1 MGAPG
6 NSGRSPA
13 DRGFVIVAV
22 LWILLALS
30 SLAIIFSAYLAASA
44 RALAASD
51 LSLQTEALV
60 SAGLELT
67 AYQLT
72 LTDEKTRPQYG
83 AFHFGLDDASVNVGF
98 TSEAGRVDLNYASKE
113 MLIGLFVVL
122 GASKDAASEYADRIV
137 GWRTRPA
144 PGSENVE
151 AARYNALGYS
161 PRQALFTHVNE
172 LALVA
177 GIPEAFV
184 DRVLPFVTVF
194 NGSPDVDPKI
204 AAPEVVLAI
213 DKVSGKAQDGFG
225 ASALGSNVLGS
236 NAPGSNAAAPNGLA
250 AAAQAPNPQS
260 AASTAQSPCYRIAIS
275 IRFRNGHRTTSE
287 AVIALG
293 DKVEPYRVLSW
304 QNDLEPRSPVLLR
317 GRG

>member
-1 MGAPG
+1 MRASS
-6 NSGRSPA
+6 NIGRSPA
-13 DRGFVIVAV
+13 NRGFVIVAV

-83 AFHFGLDDASVNVGF
+83 AFQFGLDDASVGVTF
-98 TSEAGRVDLNYASKE
+98 TSEAGRLDLNYASKE

-122 GASKDAASEYADRIV
+122 GARKDAAAEYADRIA

-161 PRQALFTHVNE
+161 PRQGLFTHVNE

-184 DRVLPFVTVF
+184 NRVLPFVTVF
-194 NGSPDVDPKI
+194 NGGPDVDPTI
-204 AAPEVVLAI
+204 AAPEVALAV
-213 DKVSGKAQDGFG
+213 DKASGKDQDGFG
-225 ASALGSNVLGS
+225 TRPAS
-236 NAPGSNAAAPNGLA
+236 PNGIA
-250 AAAQAPNPQS
+250 AAAQAPNQQS

-275 IRFRNGHRTTSE
+275 VRFRNGHRTTSE

-304 QNDLEPRSPVLLR
+304 QNDVEPRNPVLLR
-317 GRG
+317 KRG

>member
-6 NSGRSPA
+6 NLGRSPA
-13 DRGFVIVAV
+13 NRGFVIVAV

-72 LTDEKTRPQYG
+72 LTDDKTRPQYG
-83 AFHFGLDDASVNVGF
+83 AFHFGLDDASVNVSF

-113 MLIGLFVVL
+113 MLTGLFVVL
-122 GASKDAASEYADRIV
+122 GARKDAASEYADRIV
-137 GWRTRPA
+137 GWRTRPT

-161 PRQALFTHVNE
+161 PRQGLFTHVNE

-194 NGSPDVDPKI
+194 NGSPDVDPTI
-204 AAPEVVLAI
+204 AAPEVALAV
-213 DKVSGKAQDGFG
+213 DKASGKQQDSFGSSALG
-225 ASALGSNVLGS
+225 ASAPS
-236 NAPGSNAAAPNGLA
+236 PNGIA
-250 AAAQAPNPQS
+250 AGAQGPNPQP

-275 IRFRNGHRTTSE
+275 IRFRNGHRTSSE

-304 QNDLEPRSPVLLR
+304 QNDVEPRSIVLPR
-317 GRG
+317 RKG

>member
-1 MGAPG
+1 
-6 NSGRSPA
+6 
-13 DRGFVIVAV
+13 
-22 LWILLALS
+22 
-30 SLAIIFSAYLAASA
+30 
-44 RALAASD
+44 
-51 LSLQTEALV
+51 QTEALV

-72 LTDEKTRPQYG
+72 LTDEKTRPQHG
-83 AFHFGLDDASVNVGF
+83 AFQFGLDDASVGVTF

-113 MLIGLFVVL
+113 MLVGLFVVL
-122 GASKDAASEYADRIV
+122 GASKDAAGEYADRIV
-137 GWRTRPA
+137 GWRTRPT

-151 AARYNALGYS
+151 VARYNALGYS
-161 PRQALFTHVNE
+161 PRQGLFTHVNE

-204 AAPEVVLAI
+204 AAPEVALAVN
-213 DKVSGKAQDGFG
+213 KASGKDQDGFG
-225 ASALGSNVLGS
+225 S
-236 NAPGSNAAAPNGLA
+236 AAPSPNGTVA
-250 AAAQAPNPQS
+250 GAQAPSPQS

-287 AVIALG
+287 AVVALG
-293 DKVEPYRVLSW
+293 DKAEPYRVLSW

>member
-1 MGAPG
+1 MGASG
-6 NSGRSPA
+6 KIGRSPA
-13 DRGFVIVAV
+13 NRGFVIVAV

-83 AFHFGLDDASVNVGF
+83 AFQFGLDDASVSVSF
-98 TSEAGRVDLNYASKE
+98 TSEAGRLDLNYASKE

-122 GASKDAASEYADRIV
+122 GARKDAASEYADRIV

-161 PRQALFTHVNE
+161 PRQGLFTHVNE

-194 NGSPDVDPKI
+194 NGGPDVDPTI
-204 AAPEVVLAI
+204 AAPEVALAV
-213 DKVSGKAQDGFG
+213 DKASGKDQDGFG
-225 ASALGSNVLGS
+225 ARPAS
-236 NAPGSNAAAPNGLA
+236 PNGIA
-250 AAAQAPNPQS
+250 AGTQAPSQQS

-304 QNDLEPRSPVLLR
+304 QNDVEPRNPVLLR
-317 GRG
+317 KRG

>member
-1 MGAPG
+1 MRASGKI
-6 NSGRSPA
+6 GRSPA
-13 DRGFVIVAV
+13 NRGFVIVAV

-72 LTDEKTRPQYG
+72 LTDDKTRPQYG
-83 AFHFGLDDASVNVGF
+83 AFQFGLDDASVGVTF
-98 TSEAGRVDLNYASKE
+98 TSEAGRLDLNYASKE

-122 GASKDAASEYADRIV
+122 GARKDAASEYADRIV

-161 PRQALFTHVNE
+161 PRQGLFTHVNE

-194 NGSPDVDPKI
+194 NGGPDVDPTI
-204 AAPEVVLAI
+204 AAPEVALAV
-213 DKVSGKAQDGFG
+213 DKASGKDQDGFG
-225 ASALGSNVLGS
+225 ARPAS
-236 NAPGSNAAAPNGLA
+236 PNGSA
-250 AAAQAPNPQS
+250 AGTQAPNQQS

-304 QNDLEPRSPVLLR
+304 QNDVEPRNPVLLR
-317 GRG
+317 RRG

>member
-1 MGAPG
+1 MGASG
-6 NSGRSPA
+6 NIDRPPA
-13 DRGFVIVAV
+13 NRGFVIVAV

-51 LSLQTEALV
+51 MSLQTEALV

-72 LTDEKTRPQYG
+72 LTDDKTRPQQG
-83 AFHFGLDDASVNVGF
+83 AFHFGLDDASIGVSF

-113 MLIGLFVVL
+113 MMSALFVVL
-122 GASKDAASEYADRIV
+122 GADKDAASEYADRIV
-137 GWRTRPA
+137 GWRTRPT

-161 PRQALFTHVNE
+161 PRQGLLTHVNE

-177 GIPEAFV
+177 GIPEALV
-184 DRVLPFVTVF
+184 DRALPFVTVF
-194 NGSPDVDPKI
+194 NGGAGVNPKI
-204 AAPEVVLAI
+204 AAPEVVLAMNRA
-213 DKVSGKAQDGFG
+213 SGKQPDGFG
-225 ASALGSNVLGS
+225 TST
-236 NAPGSNAAAPNGLA
+236 AAADAISGG
-250 AAAQAPNPQS
+250 AQTQTQQGAV
-260 AASTAQSPCYRIAIS
+260 STAQSPCYRIAIS
-275 IRFRNGHRTTSE
+275 IRFRNGRRTTSE

-304 QNDLEPRSPVLLR
+304 QNDVEPRSPVLLR

>member
-1 MGAPG
+1 MGASG
-6 NSGRSPA
+6 NVGRSPTN
-13 DRGFVIVAV
+13 RGFVIVAV

-51 LSLQTEALV
+51 VSLQTEALV

-83 AFHFGLDDASVNVGF
+83 AFHFGLDDASVGVTF
-98 TSEAGRVDLNYASKE
+98 TSEAGRLDLNYASKE

-122 GASKDAASEYADRIV
+122 GARKDAAAEYADRIV

-161 PRQALFTHVNE
+161 PRQGLFTHINE

-194 NGSPDVDPKI
+194 NGGPDVDPTI
-204 AAPEVVLAI
+204 AAPEVALAV
-213 DKVSGKAQDGFG
+213 DKASGKDQDGFG
-225 ASALGSNVLGS
+225 ARPAS
-236 NAPGSNAAAPNGLA
+236 PNGIA
-250 AAAQAPNPQS
+250 AGTQAPSQQS

-304 QNDLEPRSPVLLR
+304 QNDVEPRNPVLLR
-317 GRG
+317 KRG

>member
-1 MGAPG
+1 MNAPG
-6 NSGRSPA
+6 NSSRSPA

-51 LSLQTEALV
+51 ISLQTEALV

-72 LTDEKTRPQYG
+72 LTDEKTRPQHG
-83 AFHFGLDDASVNVGF
+83 AFQFGLDDASVGVSF

-113 MLIGLFVVL
+113 MLVGLFVVL
-122 GASKDAASEYADRIV
+122 GASKDAAGEYADRIV
-137 GWRTRPA
+137 GWRTRPT

-161 PRQALFTHVNE
+161 PRQGLFTHVNE

-204 AAPEVVLAI
+204 AAPEVALAVN
-213 DKVSGKAQDGFG
+213 KASGKDQDGFG
-225 ASALGSNVLGS
+225 S
-236 NAPGSNAAAPNGLA
+236 AAPSPNGTA
-250 AAAQAPNPQS
+250 AGAQAPSPQS

-287 AVIALG
+287 AVVALG
-293 DKVEPYRVLSW
+293 DKAEPYRVLSW

>member
-6 NSGRSPA
+6 KIVRSPA

-30 SLAIIFSAYLAASA
+30 SLVIIFSAYLAASA

-51 LSLQTEALV
+51 IALQTEALV

-83 AFHFGLDDASVNVGF
+83 AFHFGLDDASVNVSF
-98 TSEAGRVDLNYASKE
+98 TSEAGRLDLNYASKE

-122 GASKDAASEYADRIV
+122 GAGKDAASEYADRIV

-144 PGSENVE
+144 QGSENVE

-161 PRQALFTHVNE
+161 PRQGLFTHVNE

-194 NGSPDVDPKI
+194 NGGPDVDPTI
-204 AAPEVVLAI
+204 AAPEVALAVN
-213 DKVSGKAQDGFG
+213 KVSGKDQDGFG
-225 ASALGSNVLGS
+225 STALGASAPS
-236 NAPGSNAAAPNGLA
+236 PNGGLSA
-250 AAAQAPNPQS
+250 GSQAPTAQT

-275 IRFRNGHRTTSE
+275 IRFRNGHRTNSE

-293 DKVEPYRVLSW
+293 DKAEPYRVLSW
-304 QNDLEPRSPVLLR
+304 QNDVELRMTVLPRKR
-317 GRG
+317 G

>member
-1 MGAPG
+1 MHASGKI
-6 NSGRSPA
+6 GRSPA
-13 DRGFVIVAV
+13 NRGFVIVAV

-72 LTDEKTRPQYG
+72 LTDDKTRPQQG
-83 AFHFGLDDASVNVGF
+83 TFHFGLDDASVGVTF
-98 TSEAGRVDLNYASKE
+98 TSEAGRLDLNYASKE

-122 GASKDAASEYADRIV
+122 GARKDAAAEYADRIV

-161 PRQALFTHVNE
+161 PRQGLFTHVNE

-194 NGSPDVDPKI
+194 NGGPDVDPTI
-204 AAPEVVLAI
+204 AAPEVALAV
-213 DKVSGKAQDGFG
+213 DKASGKDQDGFG
-225 ASALGSNVLGS
+225 ARPASPNGI
-236 NAPGSNAAAPNGLA
+236 AAAT
-250 AAAQAPNPQS
+250 QAPNQQS

-275 IRFRNGHRTTSE
+275 VRFRNGHRTTSE

-304 QNDLEPRSPVLLR
+304 QNDVEPRNPVLLR
-317 GRG
+317 KRG

>member
-1 MGAPG
+1 MAASG
-6 NSGRSPA
+6 NNIGRSPPN
-13 DRGFVIVAV
+13 RGFVIVAV

-83 AFHFGLDDASVNVGF
+83 AFHFGLDDASVGVSF

-122 GASKDAASEYADRIV
+122 GARKDAASEYADRIV

-161 PRQALFTHVNE
+161 PRQGLFTHVNE

-194 NGSPDVDPKI
+194 NGSPDVDPAI
-204 AAPEVVLAI
+204 AAPEVALAV
-213 DKVSGKAQDGFG
+213 DKASGKQQDSFG
-225 ASALGSNVLGS
+225 AP
-236 NAPGSNAAAPNGLA
+236 APSPNGGLSA
-250 AAAQAPNPQS
+250 GSQAPNPQS

-304 QNDLEPRSPVLLR
+304 QNDVEPRSTVLPRRR
-317 GRG
+317 G

>member
-1 MGAPG
+1 MGA
-6 NSGRSPA
+6 SGKLGGSPRN
-13 DRGFVIVAV
+13 RGFVIVAV

-72 LTDEKTRPQYG
+72 LTDEKTRPQHG
-83 AFHFGLDDASVNVGF
+83 AFHFGLDDASVGVTF
-98 TSEAGRVDLNYASKE
+98 VSEAGRVDLNYASKE

-122 GASKDAASEYADRIV
+122 GARKDAASEYADRIV
-137 GWRTRPA
+137 GWRTRPV

-161 PRQALFTHVNE
+161 PRQGLFTHVNE

-194 NGSPDVDPKI
+194 NGSPDVDPAI
-204 AAPEVVLAI
+204 AAPEVALAV
-213 DKVSGKAQDGFG
+213 DKASGKQQDSFG
-225 ASALGSNVLGS
+225 SPASS
-236 NAPGSNAAAPNGLA
+236 PNGGLTA
-250 AAAQAPNPQS
+250 GSQAPSPQT

-304 QNDLEPRSPVLLR
+304 QNDVEPRSTVLPRRR
-317 GRG
+317 G

>member
-1 MGAPG
+1 MGTSG
-6 NSGRSPA
+6 NRGRSPA

-51 LSLQTEALV
+51 ISLQTEALV
-60 SAGLELT
+60 STGLELT

-72 LTDEKTRPQYG
+72 LTDDKTRPQYG
-83 AFHFGLDDASVNVGF
+83 AFHFGLDDASVNVSF
-98 TSEAGRVDLNYASKE
+98 TSEAGRLDLNYASKE
-113 MLIGLFVVL
+113 MLTGLFVVL
-122 GASKDAASEYADRIV
+122 GARKDAASEYADRIV
-137 GWRTRPA
+137 GWRTRPT

-151 AARYNALGYS
+151 AARYNALGYA
-161 PRQALFTHVNE
+161 PRQGLFTHVNE

-194 NGSPDVDPKI
+194 NGGPDVDPTI
-204 AAPEVVLAI
+204 AAPELALAV
-213 DKVSGKAQDGFG
+213 DKASGKQQDGFG
-225 ASALGSNVLGS
+225 SAALGSSALGAS
-236 NAPGSNAAAPNGLA
+236 APSPNGGLSA
-250 AAAQAPNPQS
+250 GSQAPSPQT
-260 AASTAQSPCYRIAIS
+260 AASTAQSPCYRIAVS
-275 IRFRNGHRTTSE
+275 IRFRNGHRTNSE

-293 DKVEPYRVLSW
+293 DKTEPYRVLSW
-304 QNDLEPRSPVLLR
+304 QNDVEPRVLALPR

>member
-1 MGAPG
+1 MGASG
-6 NSGRSPA
+6 NIGRSPA
-13 DRGFVIVAV
+13 NRGFVIVAV

-72 LTDEKTRPQYG
+72 LTDDKTRPQYG
-83 AFHFGLDDASVNVGF
+83 AFHFGLDDASVNVSF
-98 TSEAGRVDLNYASKE
+98 TSEAGRVDLNYASKD

-122 GASKDAASEYADRIV
+122 GAQKDAASEYADRIV
-137 GWRTRPA
+137 GWRTRPT

-161 PRQALFTHVNE
+161 PRQGLFTHVNE

-194 NGSPDVDPKI
+194 NGSPDVDPTI
-204 AAPEVVLAI
+204 AAPEVALAV
-213 DKVSGKAQDGFG
+213 DKTSGKDQAGF
-225 ASALGSNVLGS
+225 SSP
-236 NAPGSNAAAPNGLA
+236 APSPSPNGIA
-250 AAAQAPNPQS
+250 AAAQPPNPQS

-275 IRFRNGHRTTSE
+275 IRFRNGHRTASE
-287 AVIALG
+287 AVIVLG

-304 QNDLEPRSPVLLR
+304 QNDVEPRSIVLPR
-317 GRG
+317 RKG

>member
-30 SLAIIFSAYLAASA
+30 SLAVIFSAYLAASA

-51 LSLQTEALV
+51 VSLQTEALV

-72 LTDEKTRPQYG
+72 LTDEKTRPQHG
-83 AFHFGLDDASVNVGF
+83 AFQFGLDDASVGVSF

-113 MLIGLFVVL
+113 MLAGLFVVL
-122 GASKDAASEYADRIV
+122 GAQKDAASEYADRIV
-137 GWRTRPA
+137 GWRTRPT

-161 PRQALFTHVNE
+161 PSR
-172 LALVA
+172 
-177 GIPEAFV
+177 GC
-184 DRVLPFVTVF
+184 
-194 NGSPDVDPKI
+194 SPMSTSWRWSP
-204 AAPEVVLAI
+204 
-213 DKVSGKAQDGFG
+213 
-225 ASALGSNVLGS
+225 ASPRPL
-236 NAPGSNAAAPNGLA
+236 
-250 AAAQAPNPQS
+250 
-260 AASTAQSPCYRIAIS
+260 STACC
-275 IRFRNGHRTTSE
+275 
-287 AVIALG
+287 
-293 DKVEPYRVLSW
+293 
-304 QNDLEPRSPVLLR
+304 RS
-317 GRG
+317 

>member
-1 MGAPG
+1 MNAPG
-6 NSGRSPA
+6 NSSRSPA

-51 LSLQTEALV
+51 ISLQTEALV

-72 LTDEKTRPQYG
+72 LTDEKTRPQHG
-83 AFHFGLDDASVNVGF
+83 AFQFGLDDASVGVTF

-113 MLIGLFVVL
+113 MLVGLFVVL
-122 GASKDAASEYADRIV
+122 GASKDAAGEYADRIV
-137 GWRTRPA
+137 GWRTRPT

-151 AARYNALGYS
+151 VVRYNALGYS
-161 PRQALFTHVNE
+161 PRQGLFTHVNE

-204 AAPEVVLAI
+204 AAPEVALAVN
-213 DKVSGKAQDGFG
+213 KASGKDQDGFG
-225 ASALGSNVLGS
+225 S
-236 NAPGSNAAAPNGLA
+236 AAPSPNGTVA
-250 AAAQAPNPQS
+250 GAQAPSPQS

-287 AVIALG
+287 AVVALG
-293 DKVEPYRVLSW
+293 DKAEPYRVLSW

>member
-1 MGAPG
+1 MRASS
-6 NSGRSPA
+6 NIGRSPA
-13 DRGFVIVAV
+13 NRGFVIVAV

-83 AFHFGLDDASVNVGF
+83 AFQFGLDDASVGVTF
-98 TSEAGRVDLNYASKE
+98 TSEAGRLDLNYASKE

-122 GASKDAASEYADRIV
+122 GARKDAAAEYADRIA

-161 PRQALFTHVNE
+161 PRQGLFTHVNE

-194 NGSPDVDPKI
+194 NGGPDVDPTI
-204 AAPEVVLAI
+204 AAPEVALAV
-213 DKVSGKAQDGFG
+213 DKASGKDQDGFG
-225 ASALGSNVLGS
+225 TRPAS
-236 NAPGSNAAAPNGLA
+236 PNGIA
-250 AAAQAPNPQS
+250 AAAQAPNQQS

-304 QNDLEPRSPVLLR
+304 QNDVEPRNPVLPRRR
-317 GRG
+317 G

>member
-1 MGAPG
+1 MRASS
-6 NSGRSPA
+6 NIGRSPA
-13 DRGFVIVAV
+13 NRGFVIVAV

-83 AFHFGLDDASVNVGF
+83 AFQFGLDDASVGVTF
-98 TSEAGRVDLNYASKE
+98 TSEAGRLDLNYASKE

-122 GASKDAASEYADRIV
+122 GAQKDAASEYADRIA

-161 PRQALFTHVNE
+161 PRQGLFTHVNE

-194 NGSPDVDPKI
+194 NGGPDVDPTI
-204 AAPEVVLAI
+204 AAPEVALAV
-213 DKVSGKAQDGFG
+213 DKASGKDQDGFG
-225 ASALGSNVLGS
+225 ARPAS
-236 NAPGSNAAAPNGLA
+236 PNGIA
-250 AAAQAPNPQS
+250 AGTQASSQQS

-304 QNDLEPRSPVLLR
+304 QNDVEPRNPVLLR
-317 GRG
+317 KRG

>member
-1 MGAPG
+1 MRASS
-6 NSGRSPA
+6 NIGRSPA
-13 DRGFVIVAV
+13 NRGFVIVAV

-30 SLAIIFSAYLAASA
+30 SLAIIFSTYLAASA

-83 AFHFGLDDASVNVGF
+83 AFQFGLDDASVGVTF
-98 TSEAGRVDLNYASKE
+98 TSEAGRLDLNYASKE

-122 GASKDAASEYADRIV
+122 GARKDAAAEYADRIA

-161 PRQALFTHVNE
+161 PRQGLFTHVNE

-194 NGSPDVDPKI
+194 NGGPDVDPTI
-204 AAPEVVLAI
+204 AAPEVALAV
-213 DKVSGKAQDGFG
+213 DKASGKDQDGFG
-225 ASALGSNVLGS
+225 TRPAS
-236 NAPGSNAAAPNGLA
+236 PNGIA
-250 AAAQAPNPQS
+250 AAAQAPNQQS

-304 QNDLEPRSPVLLR
+304 QNDVEPRNPVLPRRR
-317 GRG
+317 G